1 MGHVAGALV
10 GGLERRQRPTGVLE
24 VASVDT
30 RNQATLLAVIL
41 MRVQVDTP
49 DQRLDPMADLMLEQ
63 AFTSDEE
70 MALLLSGMSNLAQ
83 HLLVKLQQATGATT
97 SEILDDIAR
106 QVQR

>member
-1 MGHVAGALV
+1 M
-10 GGLERRQRPTGVLE
+10 
-24 VASVDT
+24 
-30 RNQATLLAVIL
+30 LAVIL
-41 MRVQVDTP
+41 MRVQVDTL

-83 HLLVKLQQATGATT
+83 HLLVKLEQATGATM

-106 QVQR
+106 EVQQVVRSSATA